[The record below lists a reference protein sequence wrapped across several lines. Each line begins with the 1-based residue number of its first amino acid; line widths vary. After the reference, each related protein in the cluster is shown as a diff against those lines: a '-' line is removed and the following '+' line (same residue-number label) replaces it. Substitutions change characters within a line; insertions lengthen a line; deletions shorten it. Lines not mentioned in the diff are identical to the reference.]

1 MIFKYFLKAIV
12 TNRNLWG
19 WGVLFMAFWL
29 VLGAFV
35 FSTNM
40 PAQKEIELTYTSS
53 YYGIIA
59 LYSFASIAI
68 SVSYTVYYGSSSLA
82 YSFRYTKLKPLGYF
96 SSLLAAASVMAIV
109 ISTIMLLATY
119 SLFSYRFGINLQPA
133 QPLAALALSALAGAF
148 MMVLA
153 MLLVLIVVN
162 YAGVKNINFI
172 SFVPLI
178 LSYIFGFGQ
187 LYANLPVA
195 AEYLSPFTAISSLLF
210 TSYSN
215 LEMPVHP
222 LDPSSGYLD
231 WRLLLLSLLAWI
243 FIIAI
248 ADTQLLRRIKP
259 RAIEEA
265 RQV

>member
-1 MIFKYFLKAIV
+1 M
-12 TNRNLWG
+12 
-19 WGVLFMAFWL
+19 
-29 VLGAFV
+29 
-35 FSTNM
+35 
-40 PAQKEIELTYTSS
+40 
-53 YYGIIA
+53 
-59 LYSFASIAI
+59 
-68 SVSYTVYYGSSSLA
+68 
-82 YSFRYTKLKPLGYF
+82 
-96 SSLLAAASVMAIV
+96 LLAA
-109 ISTIMLLATY
+109 Y

-222 LDPSSGYLD
+222 LDPSAGYLD